1 MQNSLKFAL
10 MALLLAVACA
20 SPPVENAPAS
30 TEATAITVAAVPTS
44 SPAVKPN
51 AEVTAGPTQ
60 PQAAPTAILEAVAEN
75 TQPAATKVPRLS
87 LQATDPATVS
97 LASGKVQLIEFFAF
111 W

>member
-10 MALLLAVACA
+10 LALLLASACT

-30 TEATAITVAAVPTS
+30 PEATAISVAAVPTS
-44 SPAVKPN
+44 LPAVTPN

-60 PQAAPTAILEAVAEN
+60 PPAAPTATLEALAEN
-75 TQPAATKVPRLS
+75 TQPAATKAPRLS
-87 LQATDPATVS
+87 LEATDPATVS
-97 LASGKVQLIEFFAF
+97 LASGKVQLVEFFAF